1 MTFYEW
7 MKEQMRREVHPA
19 MKRRFD
25 RDMTTVNEAR
35 AVLGK
40 YKATNPAIF

>member
-1 MTFYEW
+1 
-7 MKEQMRREVHPA
+7 MRGEVHPA

-35 AVLGK
+35 AMGRE
-40 YKATNPAIF
+40 YKATNPQSFKVQS